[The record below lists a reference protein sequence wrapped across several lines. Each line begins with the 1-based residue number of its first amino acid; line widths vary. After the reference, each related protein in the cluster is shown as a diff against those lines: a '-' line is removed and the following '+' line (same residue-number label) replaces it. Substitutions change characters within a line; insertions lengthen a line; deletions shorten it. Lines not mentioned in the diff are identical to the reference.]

1 MSFSGFDSRHGLTK
15 LFWLVNLLFAGV
27 LAFVLW
33 VSYHAHLRQAQERV
47 ENTTLTL
54 EKSVSAMLSQVDL
67 LLVAMVHGLEK
78 DLAQG
83 GLNAQSA
90 NATILQ
96 LSNGLSQVSRV
107 AFSDAQGNAAENSGF
122 PQGSPKIFIGD
133 REYFKQLQAQ
143 PEAGLVISEP
153 LVGRSAGKFILVF
166 ARAYRSP
173 KGEFSG
179 VAFASVEL
187 TRFSEL
193 FGTLQ
198 LGQRAVTNL
207 LSKNGHLN
215 IARYPSPKDPT
226 VMGKRVLVQTFVDK
240 MNEGKPYA
248 GFIETSKVDN
258 TRKVYG
264 LRKLPDWPYFIL
276 LGLSTEEQLTAWRDQ
291 VGVALGILAMFSGLT
306 GAAYWQ
312 LRRSWQRQEDAFAT
326 QGATLEATDN
336 GILVVSA
343 AGQILH
349 RNQRFVDLWQIPPA
363 LVDCHDENTLLEHVK
378 DQLQDPGPFLG
389 LVRALRE
396 SVGAKSNDLLEFKD
410 ERVFERISLPM
421 YSKGASGG
429 RVWSFRDIT
438 ERRKAEAALRESEV
452 FVRTIVDTVPGMMGY
467 WTAELRCSFANS
479 AYRDWFK
486 KTADEMNGVTLQ
498 VLLGELNFSATEPF
512 VRSALSGELQHFESA
527 FVKSDGSTTYGW
539 AQYVPHWKD
548 GRVIGFLAVVT
559 DISELKKT
567 LLALSQSNQEL
578 ERSNADLQQFA
589 YAASHDLQEPLR
601 SVASC
606 VQMLKKR
613 YGGHID
619 ARADEFMD
627 HAVNAAHRMQNMIDD
642 LLAFSRLSS
651 GPIQRELVASQ
662 KAVDLACANLTEAR
676 DQSLATVTCG
686 NLPTVNANL
695 SQLTQLFQ
703 NLIGNALK
711 FRGDKAA
718 VVHVDAQI
726 QGDEWVFSV
735 ADQGIGMEPQYFEKI
750 FQLFQRLH
758 TRDAYKGTG
767 IGLTLCQKI
776 VQRHGGRIWV
786 ESSPGGGT
794 TFYFA
799 LPRPV

>member
-1 MSFSGFDSRHGLTK
+1 M
-15 LFWLVNLLFAGV
+15 
-27 LAFVLW
+27 
-33 VSYHAHLRQAQERV
+33 
-47 ENTTLTL
+47 
-54 EKSVSAMLSQVDL
+54 
-67 LLVAMVHGLEK
+67 
-78 DLAQG
+78 
-83 GLNAQSA
+83 
-90 NATILQ
+90 
-96 LSNGLSQVSRV
+96 
-107 AFSDAQGNAAENSGF
+107 
-122 PQGSPKIFIGD
+122 
-133 REYFKQLQAQ
+133 
-143 PEAGLVISEP
+143 
-153 LVGRSAGKFILVF
+153 
-166 ARAYRSP
+166 
-173 KGEFSG
+173 
-179 VAFASVEL
+179 
-187 TRFSEL
+187 
-193 FGTLQ
+193 
-198 LGQRAVTNL
+198 
-207 LSKNGHLN
+207 
-215 IARYPSPKDPT
+215 
-226 VMGKRVLVQTFVDK
+226 
-240 MNEGKPYA
+240 
-248 GFIETSKVDN
+248 
-258 TRKVYG
+258 
-264 LRKLPDWPYFIL
+264 
-276 LGLSTEEQLTAWRDQ
+276 
-291 VGVALGILAMFSGLT
+291 
-306 GAAYWQ
+306 
-312 LRRSWQRQEDAFAT
+312 
-326 QGATLEATDN
+326 
-336 GILVVSA
+336 
-343 AGQILH
+343 
-349 RNQRFVDLWQIPPA
+349 
-363 LVDCHDENTLLEHVK
+363 
-378 DQLQDPGPFLG
+378 
-389 LVRALRE
+389 
-396 SVGAKSNDLLEFKD
+396 
-410 ERVFERISLPM
+410 
-421 YSKGASGG
+421 
-429 RVWSFRDIT
+429 
-438 ERRKAEAALRESEV
+438 
-452 FVRTIVDTVPGMMGY
+452 RTIVDTVPGMLGY